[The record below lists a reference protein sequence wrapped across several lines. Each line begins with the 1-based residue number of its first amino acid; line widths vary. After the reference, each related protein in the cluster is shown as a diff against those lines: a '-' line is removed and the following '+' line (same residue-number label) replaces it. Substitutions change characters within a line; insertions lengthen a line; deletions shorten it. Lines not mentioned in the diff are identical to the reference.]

1 MRSQK
6 CYRQM
11 RGPRRVPTIL
21 FTNYLNFLHFSFLTE
36 QDQFYLKESVLPAAM
51 KGIKSRLTEQSKSL
65 TSMAYLQAS
74 RTFQTSRLLAGVLAC
89 VGKHDGTPPLAY
101 VAHTEKH
108 VQISNEAFDPV

>member
-21 FTNYLNFLHFSFLTE
+21 FTNYLNFSHFSFLTE

-51 KGIKSRLTEQSKSL
+51 KGIKSRLADRAIKITNFTGVFGGKSNI
-65 TSMAYLQAS
+65 SDQP
-74 RTFQTSRLLAGVLAC
+74 LAGGGLGVRR
-89 VGKHDGTPPLAY
+89 
-101 VAHTEKH
+101 
-108 VQISNEAFDPV
+108 